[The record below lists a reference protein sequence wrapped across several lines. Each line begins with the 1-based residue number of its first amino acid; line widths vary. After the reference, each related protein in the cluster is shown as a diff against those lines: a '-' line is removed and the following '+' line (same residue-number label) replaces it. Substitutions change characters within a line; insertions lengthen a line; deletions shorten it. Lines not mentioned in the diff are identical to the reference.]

1 MRKNEMSIQT
11 RDDWKEIEEFIRA
24 ARKNIHKEKSPRKE
38 G

>member
-11 RDDWKEIEEFIRA
+11 RDDWKEIEEFVKV
-24 ARKNIHKEKSPRKE
+24 ARKNIHKEKSTQKE